1 MQFSSKRRSKNLMN
15 GVSLPFEAVV
25 RACTSMF
32 ISSGASGCVYAKLA
46 RCAEGSDNNEKRL
59 EIHSIIVVGTR

>member
-1 MQFSSKRRSKNLMN
+1 MN

-59 EIHSIIVVGTR
+59 EIHSIIVVGIR